1 MLDLVSETVTVYD
14 VTGVLHVPT
23 FAICIDDEVAA
34 LGADTNVSRAL
45 REGFERAL
53 LYYQLRGKQ
62 IAAFRPVQLPNT
74 FSRLRGPTQIV
85 PPLPFTGDEWSAC
98 QQRIQQALQGLGW
111 QPLVIPLDHDPT
123 VSRVLPYLV
132 RVVLARV
139 QSGKLVTW

>member
-1 MLDLVSETVTVYD
+1 MLDLVSEMVTVYD
-14 VTGVLHVPT
+14 VTGALRIPT
-23 FAICIDDEVAA
+23 FAICIDNEVAA

-62 IAAFRPVQLPNT
+62 VAEFRPVQLPDT
-74 FSRLRGPTQIV
+74 FSPLRGHTQIV
-85 PPLPFTGDEWSAC
+85 PTSVTGDEWSAC
-98 QQRIQQALQGLGW
+98 QQRIQQALHSLGW

-132 RVVLARV
+132 RVLLARV
-139 QSGKLVTW
+139 ESGS